1 METPAQVSATQPP
14 QPEITKSG
22 GGKRLLFFFIVLV
35 LLIGPWV
42 FEFGLLDLLRDQP
55 KDYIPPVATKSAKPK
70 APTFTKEELI
80 DSFVNTAIFDV
91 KEQEICITR
100 WNKAVVTIG
109 FAQAPTENIK
119 KYVDEYVEQFNSVS
133 NSVKLVGIDQGQAD
147 ITIQL
152 LSESKYLNVA
162 NTERTKKARG
172 FARWEYNK
180 GSCETYTGGA
190 YFNMTQL
197 TAALAQKIIIWHEL
211 QHNMGF
217 WGHSELNACHL
228 HGMAC
233 DLKEFG
239 EIEKNFIDMLYNSGL
254 PLCSKAQAAKT
265 YLLNNWQKKYN
276 DN

>member
-22 GGKRLLFFFIVLV
+22 GGKRLLFFFIVVV
-35 LLIGPWV
+35 LLICPWV

-80 DSFVNTAIFDV
+80 DSFANTHIFDV

-152 LSESKYLNVA
+152 L
-162 NTERTKKARG
+162 
-172 FARWEYNK
+172 
-180 GSCETYTGGA
+180 
-190 YFNMTQL
+190 
-197 TAALAQKIIIWHEL
+197 
-211 QHNMGF
+211 
-217 WGHSELNACHL
+217 
-228 HGMAC
+228 
-233 DLKEFG
+233 
-239 EIEKNFIDMLYNSGL
+239 
-254 PLCSKAQAAKT
+254 
-265 YLLNNWQKKYN
+265 
-276 DN
+276 